1 MARSVVH
8 PLSRSSSFSSSSDGL
23 LNSCPR
29 CPQRRSSLGAPL
41 PANHSL
47 HWLSCQS
54 PWLPVKAAMS
64 PGRFC
69 RPVETRPTTTEATT
83 TAETTT
89 TAEQRGE
96 ATASARSFCAAC
108 HPNVAATSSG
118 RSSVSGTM
126 GSFFPGDAAAAGR
139 VGAAAAAGRVGA
151 AAAAGRVGA
160 AAAVQAAENSRA
172 LATPDSSSILP
183 DSPDRP
189 SSTHSCCPAKN
200 HRSRW
205 SPSHLEMH
213 DPRSRSQG
221 CRGTEDTDC
230 GEIPDELVHLLPMVQ
245 EATDVSCEDRQ

>member
-1 MARSVVH
+1 
-8 PLSRSSSFSSSSDGL
+8 
-23 LNSCPR
+23 
-29 CPQRRSSLGAPL
+29 
-41 PANHSL
+41 
-47 HWLSCQS
+47 
-54 PWLPVKAAMS
+54 MS
-64 PGRFC
+64 PCRFC

-108 HPNVAATSSG
+108 HPNGPATSSG

-126 GSFFPGDAAAAGR
+126 GSFFPGAAAAAGR
-139 VGAAAAAGRVGA
+139 VGAAAAAGRVGAAAAAGRVGAAAAGAAAAAGRVGA

-172 LATPDSSSILP
+172 LATRERPSILP
-183 DSPDRP
+183 DGPNGH

-200 HRSRW
+200 HRSRWSPSHLEMHDPRKNGSRW